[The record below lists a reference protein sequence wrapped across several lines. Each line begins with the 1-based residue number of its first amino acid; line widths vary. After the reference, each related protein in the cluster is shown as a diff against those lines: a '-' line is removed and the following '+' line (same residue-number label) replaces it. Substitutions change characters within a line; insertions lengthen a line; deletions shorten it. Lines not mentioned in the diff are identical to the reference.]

1 MEVQYL
7 YIYAKIKIIIRAAS
21 KFRPICYHF
30 VILPLFYALFKAEKR
45 NGNMIVKMIDVCQFI
60 TFIEKKVL
68 KNLCP
73 RTQIINFASCSRE
86 CNVFSLG

>member
-1 MEVQYL
+1 MRKDKDNIPCCKQFPPCL
-7 YIYAKIKIIIRAAS
+7 LS
-21 KFRPICYHF
+21 F
-30 VILPLFYALFKAEKR
+30 VILPHFYVLFKAEKR
-45 NGNMIVKMIDVCQFI
+45 NGNMTVKMIDVCQFI

>member
-1 MEVQYL
+1 M
-7 YIYAKIKIIIRAAS
+7 
-21 KFRPICYHF
+21 
-30 VILPLFYALFKAEKR
+30 FKAEKR
-45 NGNMIVKMIDVCQFI
+45 NGNMTVKMIDICQFI
-60 TFIEKKVL
+60 TFIEKKAL

>member
-1 MEVQYL
+1 MKVQYL
-7 YIYAKIKIIIRAAS
+7 FICAKIKIIFRAAS
-21 KFRPICYHF
+21 NFRPVCYHF
-30 VILPLFYALFKAEKR
+30 VILPHFYVLFKAEKR
-45 NGNMIVKMIDVCQFI
+45 NGNMTAKEIDVCQFI
-60 TFIEKKVL
+60 TFIEKKAL